1 MALQSGM
8 QQAISLAHRPQE
20 DEVLQRK
27 LWLAIAHHLIRTAAT
42 AADQH
47 PVRPSAFLHL
57 VKLFCRDVNGP
68 LWPEGTWSEMFI

>member
-8 QQAISLAHRPQE
+8 QQAIGLAHRPQE

-47 PVRPSAFLHL
+47 PVRTSTFPHFL
-57 VKLFCRDVNGP
+57 KLFCQDVNAP
-68 LWPEGTWSEMFI
+68 LWPGIWSKMLI